1 MSSPSAR
8 SRTEQ
13 QQRALGIYLNDHLA
27 GATGGVE
34 LARRA
39 AGAEH
44 GSSLGPPLRAL
55 AEEIAADRESLKEL
69 MTRLDVS
76 VATYKVYAGWAAEKA
91 GRLKLN
97 GGLLGRTALAPVLE
111 LEGLRL
117 GIEGKASLWRVLR
130 ARAAGDERVEA
141 AALDRL
147 LDRAA
152 QQAEVV
158 ERLRRQAAA
167 VAFGG
172 PADI

>member
-1 MSSPSAR
+1 MPAASAP

-13 QQRALGIYLNDHLA
+13 QQRSLGIYLNDHLA

-39 AGAEH
+39 AGAEQ
-44 GSSLGPPLRAL
+44 GSALGPPLRAL
-55 AEEIAADRESLKEL
+55 AEEIAADREALITL
-69 MTRLDVS
+69 MGRLDVG
-76 VATYKVYAGWAAEKA
+76 VATYKVYVGWAAEKA

-97 GGLLGRTALAPVLE
+97 GSLLSRTPLAPVLE

-117 GIEGKASLWRVLR
+117 GIEGKASLWRALR
-130 ARAAGDERVEA
+130 ALAASDERLEVA
-141 AALDRL
+141 GLDRL

-152 QQAEVV
+152 QQGEVV

-172 PADI
+172 PVEV